1 METRGQETG
10 GANLRFDVV
19 VVGAGHAGCEAA
31 LAAARLGASTAVVT
45 LSAGRVALMPCN
57 CSIGGLAKGQVVRE
71 VDALGGQMALNA
83 DATTTHIRMLNTGK
97 GPAVQALRAQCDT
110 ALYRRQMAQTLL
122 SQPGLA
128 LIEGKVGSVLSED
141 GRVRGVALVN
151 GRILE
156 ADAVVITTGTFLNG
170 LCHCGEKQTP
180 AGRRGEEPA
189 TELSESLRSLGFPL
203 GRLKTGTTARVDR
216 ESLLFDRLEEQPS
229 DPDAGAFSYL
239 TRFARREGLLSCW
252 MTATTAE
259 TRRIILDN
267 LHRSA
272 MYGGRIEGIGPRYCP
287 SIEDKIVKFPHRER
301 HQVFLEQEGWDTR
314 SIYVQGMSTSL
325 PEEVQ
330 LQFLRTIPGLEEC
343 VMLLPGYAVEYDFVP
358 PTELHPTLET
368 KRVSGL
374 FLAGQINGT
383 SGYEE
388 AAGQGLIAGI
398 NAALRVQGRPPFVL
412 SRSQAYIGVMID
424 DLVTRGVDEPYR
436 LLTSRA
442 EHRLLL
448 RHDNADCR
456 LTPLGREL
464 GLVSDERWEVF
475 RERQRLLERER
486 RRLTGTRLPAD
497 LARQLGLPSN
507 TGLTL
512 AAALRRPDITWEEIA
527 RFDGLS
533 AVPRDVARQLEIEVK
548 YEGYIRMQRDEVE
561 RKRGL
566 EDMRIPPAFDYQ
578 ACQALSR
585 EGRDK
590 LSRVRPAT
598 VGQAGRIP
606 GITPAD
612 LGILMVLLRRLR
624 NEDSQPLG
632 V

>member
-1 METRGQETG
+1 MRLDESRMDI
-10 GANLRFDVV
+10 ARFDVI

-45 LSAGRVALMPCN
+45 LSVDRVALMPCN

-110 ALYRRQMAQTLL
+110 VLYRREMARALL
-122 SQPGLA
+122 SQPGLT
-128 LIEGKVGSVLSED
+128 LLEGKVTSILSED
-141 GRVRGVALVN
+141 GRVRGVRLTD
-151 GRILE
+151 GLTLE

-170 LCHCGEKQTP
+170 LCHCGETQTP

-189 TELSESLRSLGFPL
+189 TELSESLRALGFPL

-229 DPDAGAFSYL
+229 EPDAGAFSYL
-239 TRFARREGLLSCW
+239 TPPGRREGLLSCW
-252 MTATTAE
+252 VTATTPE
-259 TRRIILDN
+259 TRRIILEN

-325 PEEVQ
+325 PEDVQ
-330 LQFLRTIPGLEEC
+330 LRFLRTIPGLEEC

-368 KRVSGL
+368 RRVKGL

-388 AAGQGLIAGI
+388 AAGQGLMAGI
-398 NAALRVQGRPPFVL
+398 NAALKVQGRPAFVL
-412 SRSQAYIGVMID
+412 TRSQSYIGVMID

-456 LTPLGREL
+456 LTPLGRQL
-464 GLVSDERWEVF
+464 GLVTDERWELF
-475 RERQRLLERER
+475 RERQRMLESQR
-486 RRLTGTRLPAD
+486 RRLDETRLPAQM
-497 LARQLGLPSN
+497 AAGLGLPAN
-507 TGLTL
+507 AGLTL
-512 AAALRRPDITWEEIA
+512 AAALRRPEITWEQIA

-533 AVPRDVARQLEIEVK
+533 GVWPDVARQLEIEIK
-548 YEGYIRMQRDEVE
+548 YEGYIRMQQEEVG
-561 RKRGL
+561 RRRGL
-566 EDMRIPPAFDYQ
+566 EDWRIPEDFDYQ
-578 ACQALSR
+578 SCQALSR

-612 LGILMVLLRRLR
+612 IGILMVLLRRR
-624 NEDSQPLG
+624 GEQEAEVSRA
-632 V
+632 

>member
-1 METRGQETG
+1 
-10 GANLRFDVV
+10 
-19 VVGAGHAGCEAA
+19 
-31 LAAARLGASTAVVT
+31 
-45 LSAGRVALMPCN
+45 
-57 CSIGGLAKGQVVRE
+57 
-71 VDALGGQMALNA
+71 
-83 DATTTHIRMLNTGK
+83 
-97 GPAVQALRAQCDT
+97 
-110 ALYRRQMAQTLL
+110 
-122 SQPGLA
+122 
-128 LIEGKVGSVLSED
+128 
-141 GRVRGVALVN
+141 
-151 GRILE
+151 
-156 ADAVVITTGTFLNG
+156 
-170 LCHCGEKQTP
+170 
-180 AGRRGEEPA
+180 
-189 TELSESLRSLGFPL
+189 
-203 GRLKTGTTARVDR
+203 
-216 ESLLFDRLEEQPS
+216 
-229 DPDAGAFSYL
+229 
-239 TRFARREGLLSCW
+239 
-252 MTATTAE
+252 
-259 TRRIILDN
+259 
-267 LHRSA
+267 

-343 VMLLPGYAVEYDFVP
+343 VMMLPGYAVEYDFVP

-368 KRVSGL
+368 KRLSGL

-533 AVPRDVARQLEIEVK
+533 GIPRDVARQLEIEVK

-566 EDMRIPPAFDYQ
+566 EDMRIPPDFDYQ
-578 ACQALSR
+578 GCQGLSR

-612 LGILMVLLRRLR
+612 LGILMVLLRRLQ